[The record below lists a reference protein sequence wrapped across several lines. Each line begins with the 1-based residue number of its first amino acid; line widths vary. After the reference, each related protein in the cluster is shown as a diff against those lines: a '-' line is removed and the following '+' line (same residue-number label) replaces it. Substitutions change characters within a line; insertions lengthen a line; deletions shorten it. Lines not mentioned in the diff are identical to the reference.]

1 MEFNLG
7 GIMNDNPDQDLLARI
22 SDKIQSAELFT
33 PDDLETFRTKILDN
47 TITTEDLVLYL
58 ENRILLENQTDGGGN
73 E

>member
-1 MEFNLG
+1 
-7 GIMNDNPDQDLLARI
+7 MNDNPDQDLLARI